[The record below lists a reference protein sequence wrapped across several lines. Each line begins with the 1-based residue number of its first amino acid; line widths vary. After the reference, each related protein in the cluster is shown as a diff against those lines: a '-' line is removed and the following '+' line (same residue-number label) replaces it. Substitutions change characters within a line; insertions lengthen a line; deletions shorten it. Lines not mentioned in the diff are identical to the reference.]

1 MQCKRPTRSVPEER
15 GVKVTVSTLSTKK
28 TTQAALIKSEGAEAQ
43 KNTPRLVKREKREDS
58 GGFRQVPE
66 RNADEIPE
74 APMKVKKEL
83 NSEGLN

>member
-1 MQCKRPTRSVPEER
+1 MQCKRPTRFVPEER
-15 GVKVTVSTLSTKK
+15 GVKATVFTLPTKK